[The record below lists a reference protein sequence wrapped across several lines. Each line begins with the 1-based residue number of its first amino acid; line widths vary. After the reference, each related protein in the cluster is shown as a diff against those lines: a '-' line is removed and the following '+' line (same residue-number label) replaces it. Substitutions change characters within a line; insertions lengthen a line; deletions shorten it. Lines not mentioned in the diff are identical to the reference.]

1 MKREDLFLAE
11 NLIAS
16 KRLQLDEKVSKVKGV
31 QFFFSAVGGVTTNP
45 TKQSKKQE
53 KTLTKNEETNEE
65 NKAMEEVDQTES
77 TNENGSVEDKKEE
90 MIYPAVSYFVVYKKG
105 CQDTASSIHKALHE
119 AGTEVEVKELRTKK
133 KSQGEEK
140 ELLSKLCQVLKDHN
154 STYALGR
161 LKDSVDFCYEQ
172 AISNN
177 LEGAD
182 DAEKRRLFPH
192 ADDTSLKALK
202 VPTRLCVT
210 DMEEYGIE
218 IAAAISNLSRD
229 GLQCTF

>member
-1 MKREDLFLAE
+1 MECFPFSDLTMK
-11 NLIAS
+11 
-16 KRLQLDEKVSKVKGV
+16 KR
-31 QFFFSAVGGVTTNP
+31 
-45 TKQSKKQE
+45 KKKIRQWRRF
-53 KTLTKNEETNEE
+53 
-65 NKAMEEVDQTES
+65 DQTES
-77 TNENGSVEDKKEE
+77 TNENASVEDKKEE
-90 MIYPAVSYFVVYKKG
+90 MIYPAVSFFVVYKTG
-105 CQDTASSIHKALHE
+105 CQDTVGSIHKALHE

-133 KSQGEEK
+133 KSQGQEK

-182 DAEKRRLFPH
+182 DAENRSLFLFLTPH
-192 ADDTSLKALK
+192 ADDTSLKELK
-202 VPTRLCVT
+202 VPTGSCVT
-210 DMEEYGIE
+210 DTEEHGIK

-229 GLQCTF
+229 GLQCTFQDNSKLQQLTELDVDITFGESSN

>member
-31 QFFFSAVGGVTTNP
+31 QFFFSAVGGVITNP

-90 MIYPAVSYFVVYKKG
+90 MIILQSATLLF
-105 CQDTASSIHKALHE
+105 
-119 AGTEVEVKELRTKK
+119 TKK
-133 KSQGEEK
+133 VAKIPLVAFIK
-140 ELLSKLCQVLKDHN
+140 H
-154 STYALGR
+154 YM
-161 LKDSVDFCYEQ
+161 
-172 AISNN
+172 
-177 LEGAD
+177 
-182 DAEKRRLFPH
+182 KRER
-192 ADDTSLKALK
+192 
-202 VPTRLCVT
+202 R
-210 DMEEYGIE
+210 
-218 IAAAISNLSRD
+218 
-229 GLQCTF
+229 

>member
-1 MKREDLFLAE
+1 M
-11 NLIAS
+11 
-16 KRLQLDEKVSKVKGV
+16 DEKVSKVKGV

-65 NKAMEEVDQTES
+65 NKAMEEVDQIES

-161 LKDSVDFCYEQ
+161 LKGSADFCYEQ

-177 LEGAD
+177 SEGAD
-182 DAEKRRLFPH
+182 DAEKRRLFPFLTPMLMILH
-192 ADDTSLKALK
+192 Q
-202 VPTRLCVT
+202 R
-210 DMEEYGIE
+210 
-218 IAAAISNLSRD
+218 N
-229 GLQCTF
+229 

>member
-1 MKREDLFLAE
+1 M
-11 NLIAS
+11 
-16 KRLQLDEKVSKVKGV
+16 
-31 QFFFSAVGGVTTNP
+31 TTNL

-53 KTLTKNEETNEE
+53 KALTKNEETNEE
-65 NKAMEEVDQTES
+65 NKAMDEIDQTES
-77 TNENGSVEDKKEE
+77 TNENGSMGDKKEE

-105 CQDTASSIHKALHE
+105 CQDTTSSIHKASDE

-182 DAEKRRLFPH
+182 DAEK
-192 ADDTSLKALK
+192 K
-202 VPTRLCVT
+202 V
-210 DMEEYGIE
+210 
-218 IAAAISNLSRD
+218 ISFFNSP
-229 GLQCTF
+229 C

>member
-11 NLIAS
+11 KLIAS

-31 QFFFSAVGGVTTNP
+31 QFFFSAVGRVTTNP

-90 MIYPAVSYFVVYKKG
+90 MIYPAVSYFVVYEKG

-119 AGTEVEVKELRTKK
+119 AGTEVEVKELRNLRGK
-133 KSQGEEK
+133 KS
-140 ELLSKLCQVLKDHN
+140 N
-154 STYALGR
+154 
-161 LKDSVDFCYEQ
+161 CYQ
-172 AISNN
+172 N
-177 LEGAD
+177 
-182 DAEKRRLFPH
+182 
-192 ADDTSLKALK
+192 
-202 VPTRLCVT
+202 CVR
-210 DMEEYGIE
+210 
-218 IAAAISNLSRD
+218 S
-229 GLQCTF
+229 

>member
-1 MKREDLFLAE
+1 
-11 NLIAS
+11 
-16 KRLQLDEKVSKVKGV
+16 
-31 QFFFSAVGGVTTNP
+31 
-45 TKQSKKQE
+45 
-53 KTLTKNEETNEE
+53 
-65 NKAMEEVDQTES
+65 MEEVDQTES

-105 CQDTASSIHKALHE
+105 CQDTASSIHKALYE
-119 AGTEVEVKELRTKK
+119 GGTEVEVKELRTKK

-182 DAEKRRLFPH
+182 DAERRRLFPFL
-192 ADDTSLKALK
+192 T
-202 VPTRLCVT
+202 PPPPC
-210 DMEEYGIE
+210 
-218 IAAAISNLSRD
+218 
-229 GLQCTF
+229 

>member
-1 MKREDLFLAE
+1 M
-11 NLIAS
+11 
-16 KRLQLDEKVSKVKGV
+16 
-31 QFFFSAVGGVTTNP
+31 
-45 TKQSKKQE
+45 
-53 KTLTKNEETNEE
+53 
-65 NKAMEEVDQTES
+65 
-77 TNENGSVEDKKEE
+77 EDKKEE
-90 MIYPAVSYFVVYKKG
+90 MIYPAVSFFVVYRKG

-154 STYALGR
+154 STYALRR

-182 DAEKRRLFPH
+182 DAEKRLFP
-192 ADDTSLKALK
+192 
-202 VPTRLCVT
+202 
-210 DMEEYGIE
+210 
-218 IAAAISNLSRD
+218 
-229 GLQCTF
+229 F

>member
-1 MKREDLFLAE
+1 MQLNILWICLLKLQNHNCVGSFLTHTH
-11 NLIAS
+11 IHTHTYIYIY
-16 KRLQLDEKVSKVKGV
+16 K
-31 QFFFSAVGGVTTNP
+31 
-45 TKQSKKQE
+45 
-53 KTLTKNEETNEE
+53 
-65 NKAMEEVDQTES
+65 
-77 TNENGSVEDKKEE
+77 E

-119 AGTEVEVKELRTKK
+119 AGTEVEVKELRTEK
-133 KSQGEEK
+133 KSQGKEK

-172 AISNN
+172 AISDN

-182 DAEKRRLFPH
+182 DAEKRRLFPFLTPH
-192 ADDTSLKALK
+192 VDDTSLKELK

-229 GLQCTF
+229 GLQCTFQDNSMLQPLSELDIDITLGNPAMSLFKLSKKLRQ